1 MECHRINGK
10 IWVIQISYFI
20 QIQDHQST
28 IGNTSCPWKVLDPSK
43 LATVL
48 GSLPI
53 WPFETRLTIWLL
65 PSHIHLPAPPWAA
78 DLFSP
83 KRWSPVGEV
92 ETTQQMAGAQ
102 EAILGQSSA
111 HSFATG
117 PWESIFFGSPNQKM
131 GGFLLGWQSK
141 WVKVQVEWL
150 KTSKVKS
157 YQQMRQLLHVTCFI
171 LLLAS
176 SRLKRSRGQEMKT
189 LPLKSYK
196 YVHESWSSIW
206 KNWQALRKTKIR

>member
-1 MECHRINGK
+1 MTP
-10 IWVIQISYFI
+10 
-20 QIQDHQST
+20 T
-28 IGNTSCPWKVLDPSK
+28 IY
-43 LATVL
+43 
-48 GSLPI
+48 
-53 WPFETRLTIWLL
+53 
-65 PSHIHLPAPPWAA
+65 IHLPAPPWTA

-83 KRWSPVGEV
+83 KRWSPVRGSR
-92 ETTQQMAGAQ
+92 TTQQMAGAQ

-157 YQQMRQLLHVTCFI
+157 YQQMRQLLHQVTCFI

-196 YVHESWSSIW
+196 YVHESWFSYEKFKLW
-206 KNWQALRKTKIR
+206 EKRNR

>member
-1 MECHRINGK
+1 MTLRNAL
-10 IWVIQISYFI
+10 
-20 QIQDHQST
+20 DNMTPT
-28 IGNTSCPWKVLDPSK
+28 IY
-43 LATVL
+43 
-48 GSLPI
+48 
-53 WPFETRLTIWLL
+53 
-65 PSHIHLPAPPWAA
+65 IHLPAPPWTA

-83 KRWSPVGEV
+83 KRWSPVRGSR
-92 ETTQQMAGAQ
+92 TTQQMAGAQ

-117 PWESIFFGSPNQKM
+117 PWQVGHGVDGAPFFSVAPTKKWKDY
-131 GGFLLGWQSK
+131 FLGWPSK
-141 WVKVQVEWL
+141 RVKVQVEWL

-157 YQQMRQLLHVTCFI
+157 YQQMRQLLHQVTCFI

-196 YVHESWSSIW
+196 YVHESWFSYEKFKLW
-206 KNWQALRKTKIR
+206 EKRNR